1 MSDIDAVRK
10 LQVYAGK
17 QLMGQLRDTN
27 GFWSFEYDEA
37 WLALP
42 NKFAICP
49 DIPLKKGEYLDSGTT
64 RPVQRFFDNLL
75 PEENARL
82 LLAKEAD
89 VDHED
94 SFALL
99 TESGI
104 ESAGALTLLEEF
116 VEFPASD
123 AMVLS
128 YEQLSVRIKNLPRA
142 PLNSR
147 QGSRMSLAGAQHKML
162 IVKLGD
168 DLFEGNEGTPST
180 HILKPDHSEPDR
192 YWQTTRNE
200 WFMMKLAHQ
209 LGIDVPD
216 VDVIYTPEPAYIVER
231 FDRIGNYPEQERKH
245 IVDACQLLGYGRG
258 SKYRAST
265 VETYIKLLK
274 RVRPPAITSLKLFQ
288 WVLFN
293 LLTGNG
299 DAHLKNISFFYV
311 KGFAQLTPFYD
322 LLSTVIYVPEGIDPL
337 NEKVSVPINDKE
349 RFADVTREDILAF
362 SQTLGIPN
370 TLASKELHRIA
381 SSINEEFTNL
391 YLQVEQLPPCSARPG
406 ELRMLRQVQYLVVKE
421 MVKRLL

>member
-1 MSDIDAVRK
+1 MSDMDAARK
-10 LQVYAGK
+10 LQVYAGM

-37 WLALP
+37 WLASP
-42 NKFAICP
+42 DKFAICP
-49 DIPLKKGEYLDSGTT
+49 DIPLKEGEHLDSGTT

-75 PEENARL
+75 PEENARI
-82 LLAKEAD
+82 LLAKEVGA
-89 VDHED
+89 DHED

-104 ESAGALTLLEEF
+104 ESAGALTLLEESL
-116 VEFPASD
+116 EFSASD
-123 AMVLS
+123 ATPLS
-128 YEQLSVRIKNLPRA
+128 YEQLSERIKNLPRA

-209 LGIDVPD
+209 LGVDVPN

-231 FDRIGNYPEQERKH
+231 FDRIGDYPEQERKH

-258 SKYRAST
+258 TKYRAST
-265 VETYIKLLK
+265 VETYQKLLK
-274 RVRPPAITSLKLFQ
+274 KVRPPAITSLKLFQ

-299 DAHLKNISFFYV
+299 DAHLKNISFFYM

-322 LLSTVIYVPEGIDPL
+322 LLSTIIYVPEGADPL
-337 NEKVSVPINDKE
+337 DEKVSVPINGKE
-349 RFADVTREDILAF
+349 RFGDVTREDVLAF
-362 SQTLGIPN
+362 SETLGIPN
-370 TLASKELHRIA
+370 ALASKQLDRIA
-381 SSINEEFTNL
+381 SGIDGEFSNL
-391 YLQVEQLPPCSARPG
+391 YQQVEQLPPSVARPG
-406 ELRMLRQVQYLVVKE
+406 ELRMLRQVQFLVVKE